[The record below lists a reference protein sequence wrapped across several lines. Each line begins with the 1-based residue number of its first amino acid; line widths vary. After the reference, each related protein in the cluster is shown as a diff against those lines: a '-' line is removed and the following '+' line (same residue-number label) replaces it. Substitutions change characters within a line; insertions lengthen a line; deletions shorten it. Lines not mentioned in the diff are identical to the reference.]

1 MFRTVACMHAT
12 ATVRRSGFFV
22 VTAVAAAVLL
32 GCGGDDDAAPAT
44 PEPLA
49 ADDAS
54 PDDATPDA
62 DASEPATILI
72 SGFAFNGPDS
82 VPVGT
87 TVEVRNND
95 SAPHSW
101 TSTDGVFDSGTLAM
115 SESFTF
121 TFDEPG
127 EYPFFCAIHPSMTG
141 TITVTD

>member
-1 MFRTVACMHAT
+1 MRSLPRFSPTRLAT
-12 ATVRRSGFFV
+12 MVF
-22 VTAVAAAVLL
+22 AAALLL
-32 GCGGDDDAAPAT
+32 GCGGDDDATTPAPPPAESDDT
-44 PEPLA
+44 SA
-49 ADDAS
+49 DDGADDA
-54 PDDATPDA
+54 A
-62 DASEPATILI
+62 DEPARIVI
-72 SGFAFNGPDS
+72 SGFAFNGPDT

-101 TSTDGVFDSGTLAM
+101 TSTEGVFDSGTLAM
-115 SESFTF
+115 SETFEF